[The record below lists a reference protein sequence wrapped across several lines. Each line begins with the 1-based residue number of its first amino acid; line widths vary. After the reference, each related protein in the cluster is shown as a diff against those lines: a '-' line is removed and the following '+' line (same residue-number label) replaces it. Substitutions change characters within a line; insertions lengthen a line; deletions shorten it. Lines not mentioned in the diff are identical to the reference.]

1 MAKNKKRK
9 HSGGRQPAYAEYL
22 IKGEKLT
29 KAQKRYNEEVRKAY
43 RRMQSWKKKFEID
56 RKLDLLPVAPVSKP
70 GTRAFRLSEEAVKEV
85 TLKNY
90 KERIKQIANY
100 DQLIRNLLGG
110 ISEVEEHVHYN
121 SGWTVDDKRV
131 WLDFKLGYFNLMYN
145 QVVYLRNQLGEE
157 EFYRRFTDREIWR
170 EIVRASHEL
179 YEVMPS
185 ESSDVI
191 TTIEWT
197 AEEHK
202 SIYENKF
209 MTLLTNEP
217 RSDEELRRRQDEQ
230 DYVRMFYGGTTG

>member
-1 MAKNKKRK
+1 MAKKKKRK

-100 DQLIRNLLGG
+100 EQLIRNLLGG
-110 ISEVEEHVHYN
+110 IAEVDEHVHYN
-121 SGWTVDDKRV
+121 VWWTDDDRAR
-131 WLDFKLGYFNLMYN
+131 WREFKMSYFHRMYN
-145 QVVYLRNQLGEE
+145 QVDDLRNKLGDE
-157 EFYRRFTDREIWR
+157 EFYRRFKDPETWQ

-185 ESSDVI
+185 ENVDVI
-191 TTIEWT
+191 TAIEQT
-197 AEEHK
+197 GAEHK
-202 SIYENKF
+202 YIYENKF
-209 MTLLTNEP
+209 LTLLTNEP
-217 RSDEELRRRQDEQ
+217 RTDEELRRSQDEQ
-230 DYVRMFYGGTTG
+230 DYVRMFLWRNN

>member
-1 MAKNKKRK
+1 MAKKKKRK

-56 RKLDLLPVAPVSKP
+56 RKLDLLPTAPTTTGS
-70 GTRAFRLSEEAVKEV
+70 TRAFKLSEQAVREV
-85 TLKNY
+85 TWKNY
-90 KERIKQIANY
+90 ESRIREVAEY

-110 ISEVEEHVHYN
+110 ISEVDEHVGYN
-121 SGWTVDDKRV
+121 DWWTEYDQAR
-131 WLDFKLGYFNLMYN
+131 WLEFKMSYFHRMYN
-145 QVVYLRNQLGEE
+145 QVVDLRNQLGEE
-157 EFYRRFTDREIWR
+157 EFYRRFKDPETWR

-185 ESSDVI
+185 ENSDVA
-191 TTIEWT
+191 TAIERT
-197 AEEHK
+197 EDQHEF
-202 SIYENKF
+202 IYESKF

-217 RSDEELRRRQDEQ
+217 RSDEELRRRQDEA